1 LRFFDGSSVAG
12 IVCLFEQK
20 DKFRGNMGNKH
31 FLLEKAFIFPK
42 RTSISAPEGCEYFF
56 KFGAWFKDFAGHK
69 SVLMKCLSPGMAGP
83 RTKKADI
90 ETGEDLKG
98 E

>member
-1 LRFFDGSSVAG
+1 
-12 IVCLFEQK
+12 
-20 DKFRGNMGNKH
+20 MGGKH
-31 FLLEKAFIFPK
+31 FLLKKAFIFPK
-42 RTSISAPEGCEYFF
+42 RTLKSAPEGCEYLS
-56 KFGAWFKDFAGHK
+56 KFGAWFKDFAGRK
-69 SVLMKCLSPGMAGP
+69 SVLMKSLIPGIAGP